1 MHPALVVRSE
11 LRANA
16 NAAATL
22 ANAAAFGISQGEI
35 GDAGMRATT
44 SVMFAGGLALVLW
57 GGVSGSALLAR
68 AEPGPAKAP
77 IKVAQPLAA
86 PPPTD
91 ADRRAELNARM
102 QAMLAQGKGGRL
114 KDAPPPSRA
123 RSAPRA
129 ASSVRP
135 ARASASSGA
144 AIRPAVLPLNEPASS
159 IVPPAYDPS
168 RAPVVSGRGYT
179 PPRLDLKRMPVVPSN
194 PIECLTQAI
203 YYEARNESEE
213 GQAAVAEVV
222 LNRANSGRYP
232 RDVCQVVYQR
242 NTRTCQFTF
251 TCDGSIGRSAI
262 NMRAWA
268 RAERIARGV
277 YAGESKSLLPRS
289 SVNYH
294 ANYVRP
300 TWSRRL
306 ARVRQIGAHI
316 FYGSP
321 LNGGATPGAE
331 PPPPPRSLLFVK
343 NDAIERAYAL
353 LTGRS
358 ASSPEPAK
366 NAS

>member
-1 MHPALVVRSE
+1 
-11 LRANA
+11 
-16 NAAATL
+16 
-22 ANAAAFGISQGEI
+22 
-35 GDAGMRATT
+35 MRATT

-57 GGVSGSALLAR
+57 GGVSGSAVLAR
-68 AEPGPAKAP
+68 AEPGPATAPQKA
-77 IKVAQPLAA
+77 AQLPVGHT
-86 PPPTD
+86 PTD

-129 ASSVRP
+129 AAVARP
-135 ARASASSGA
+135 ARSSTNSAA
-144 AIRPAVLPLNEPASS
+144 AVRSTSRHLNEPASS
-159 IVPPAYDPS
+159 IVPPAYDPG
-168 RAPVVSGRGYT
+168 RAPVVNGRGYT
-179 PPRLDLKRMPVVPSN
+179 PPRLDLTRMPVVPSN

-222 LNRANSGRYP
+222 LNRAHSGRYP

-321 LNGGATPGAE
+321 MNGGATPGAE
-331 PPPPPRSLLFVK
+331 PPPPPRSLMFVK

-353 LTGRS
+353 LTGG
-358 ASSPEPAK
+358 
-366 NAS
+366 NAETRPTT

>member
-1 MHPALVVRSE
+1 
-11 LRANA
+11 
-16 NAAATL
+16 
-22 ANAAAFGISQGEI
+22 
-35 GDAGMRATT
+35 MRATT

-68 AEPGPAKAP
+68 AEPGPATTP
-77 IKVAQPLAA
+77 LRVAHPAVA
-86 PPPTD
+86 HTPTD

-102 QAMLAQGKGGRL
+102 QTMLAQGKGGRL

-123 RSAPRA
+123 RAASRA
-129 ASSVRP
+129 AGSVRP
-135 ARASASSGA
+135 VRASTNS
-144 AIRPAVLPLNEPASS
+144 RPASRSRVLPLNEPTSS

-168 RAPVVSGRGYT
+168 RGGPAVSGRGYT
-179 PPRLDLKRMPVVPSN
+179 PPRLDLKRMPVVPTN
-194 PIECLTQAI
+194 PVECLTQAI

-222 LNRANSGRYP
+222 LNRAHSGRYP

-262 NMRAWA
+262 NMTAWR
-268 RAERIARGV
+268 RAERIARDV

-321 LNGGATPGAE
+321 INGGVTPGAE
-331 PPPPPRSLLFVK
+331 PPPPPRSLMFVK

-353 LTGRS
+353 LTGRNDGTK
-358 ASSPEPAK
+358 PTT
-366 NAS
+366 